1 MSLTCEASWPCLEYR
16 RLARPPYSKLR
27 FQSALLSRRNR
38 QIEANRLSLSLSDSV
53 LDSRS
58 EMSNSAASREASIQA
73 STLCVFWEVTQ
84 DDKRA
89 RALSCQKG
97 TKGWFNCRS
106 RGQTAYICL
115 EGPPGT
121 NLIQGVH
128 GGLVGSCD
136 TNLRKCLKFV
146 AAAVAQRVFLLVVA
160 VAVAAGNK
168 PLISGF

>member
-38 QIEANRLSLSLSDSV
+38 QKEANRLSLSLSDSV

-97 TKGWFNCRS
+97 TKGLVQLQIKRTDRVHMSGRS
-106 RGQTAYICL
+106 SWYKPDSRRAWWIGGVLRHQLKEVFEICSSCSSTKSISARG
-115 EGPPGT
+115 
-121 NLIQGVH
+121 
-128 GGLVGSCD
+128 GGGGGSW
-136 TNLRKCLKFV
+136 
-146 AAAVAQRVFLLVVA
+146 
-160 VAVAAGNK
+160 
-168 PLISGF
+168 